1 MIIGRKRIWIQI
13 FAVLHLFIEKED
25 VHFWTKCR
33 PHSMVRKLI
42 SHQNGGWLVLG
53 VPTWNYLADS
63 IYRLC
68 SLDSP
73 NVSLC
78 ILVNHFKQAAFTR
91 LSAAL
96 ADISSWQAASLQNCQ
111 CGFKLA
117 LGLHAWKRKTEKI
130 YEIWSPKWSGPLF
143 ATVKFAAIR
152 NSKRSNSDYTVCSA
166 HTQTLSGQRDYSSE
180 E

>member
-1 MIIGRKRIWIQI
+1 MAQTVHILAHCDHREEENLNSNFCRSPSLYREGGCTFLDKMQTPLDGAKTD
-13 FAVLHLFIEKED
+13 FAPDWWMACV
-25 VHFWTKCR
+25 
-33 PHSMVRKLI
+33 
-42 SHQNGGWLVLG
+42 GG
-53 VPTWNYLADS
+53 PTWNYLADS

-78 ILVNHFKQAAFTR
+78 ILVNHFKQAVFTR

-130 YEIWSPKWSGPLF
+130 YEIWSPK
-143 ATVKFAAIR
+143 
-152 NSKRSNSDYTVCSA
+152 
-166 HTQTLSGQRDYSSE
+166 
-180 E
+180 